1 MIRMSLKGLHFY
13 IRNYNNKGINN
24 NNNKDEDE
32 ENAEENDDNDVK
44 MIRTNTRTM

>member
-1 MIRMSLKGLHFY
+1 MRRMSLKSLEFY
-13 IRNYNNKGINN
+13 SRNYNNKGINN

-44 MIRTNTRTM
+44 MIRTNTRTR